1 MNFDPSK
8 LLLPCIILKLVLSA
22 NNFYFFYFP
31 LGFIF
36 FLLSIVLA
44 IAVLWNSNYR
54 VSAIIIFLLSFLFFF
69 LENLTQ
75 SSLMATLKFTFL
87 NLLFLLAGAKIFISN
102 PKLIFNQLIVF
113 FLFCIP
119 IMILQISGASSIFMY
134 WNVDYLHSP
143 EILTIEELGTFK
155 IIDVYPTLFRSAED
169 IYLLIGQGRPVGL
182 LHSNNILSYMIC
194 VALAFNVTLNNKKSL
209 VPEDYILTI
218 ISVLTM
224 SLTVMV
230 VYFLSLFYL
239 IINGY
244 KSIMKAL
251 SLTVIFIFTL
261 FIYYLFFPGVLES
274 SIGES
279 QIATRFFS
287 RFYELAFLLGF
298 YDLFTLTYSV
308 ASEIGYFFDPNEETP
323 NLLTLI
329 IRNNFLGYLLIIS
342 IFFIFFFLREFY
354 KKKEII
360 NKIITLKEMFFLIL
374 ITLLIQISLPF
385 LIDHYGM
392 LFFGFALSPF
402 FIKSLNTPISKSL

>member
-1 MNFDPSK
+1 
-8 LLLPCIILKLVLSA
+8 
-22 NNFYFFYFP
+22 
-31 LGFIF
+31 
-36 FLLSIVLA
+36 
-44 IAVLWNSNYR
+44 
-54 VSAIIIFLLSFLFFF
+54 
-69 LENLTQ
+69 
-75 SSLMATLKFTFL
+75 
-87 NLLFLLAGAKIFISN
+87 
-102 PKLIFNQLIVF
+102 
-113 FLFCIP
+113 
-119 IMILQISGASSIFMY
+119 
-134 WNVDYLHSP
+134 
-143 EILTIEELGTFK
+143 
-155 IIDVYPTLFRSAED
+155 
-169 IYLLIGQGRPVGL
+169 
-182 LHSNNILSYMIC
+182 
-194 VALAFNVTLNNKKSL
+194 
-209 VPEDYILTI
+209 
-218 ISVLTM
+218 
-224 SLTVMV
+224 
-230 VYFLSLFYL
+230 
-239 IINGY
+239 
-244 KSIMKAL
+244 MKAL

-261 FIYYLFFPGVLES
+261 FIYNLFFPGVLES

-329 IRNNFLGYLLIIS
+329 IRNNFLGYLLVIS

>member
-1 MNFDPSK
+1 
-8 LLLPCIILKLVLSA
+8 
-22 NNFYFFYFP
+22 
-31 LGFIF
+31 
-36 FLLSIVLA
+36 
-44 IAVLWNSNYR
+44 
-54 VSAIIIFLLSFLFFF
+54 
-69 LENLTQ
+69 
-75 SSLMATLKFTFL
+75 MATLKFTFL

-194 VALAFNVTLNNKKSL
+194 VALAFNATLNNKKSL

-230 VYFLSLFYL
+230 VYFFSLFYL

-329 IRNNFLGYLLIIS
+329 IRNNFLGYLLVIS
-342 IFFIFFFLREFY
+342 IFFMFFFLREFY

-392 LFFGFALSPF
+392 LFFGFVLSPF
-402 FIKSLNTPISKSL
+402 FIKSLNTSISKSL